1 VCSYTEAAPS
11 PPSLCLCRVGWWL
24 MMCTLCRMSWCVVLR
39 RSVPPGDAG
48 SQRDERRAYFR
59 HPQELYQHRL
69 PVAPRRQ
76 SHHIRLD
83 HLLTFVCPFE
93 PFQLGYSNKIL
104 LLPLHSFS
112 PNPSN
117 LFIPL
122 LHMLFS
128 LFLRPMWVFQVSCSF
143 FLHFFMRYMDRG
155 ADCGG
160 PWAQLFLLVIPE
172 CGVVHWLGTTVLS
185 C

>member
-1 VCSYTEAAPS
+1 MCSYTEAAPS

-143 FLHFFMRYMDRG
+143 FCIFSWDIWTG
-155 ADCGG
+155 APIVEAPGHNCSF
-160 PWAQLFLLVIPE
+160 WSFLNVA
-172 CGVVHWLGTTVLS
+172 
-185 C
+185 